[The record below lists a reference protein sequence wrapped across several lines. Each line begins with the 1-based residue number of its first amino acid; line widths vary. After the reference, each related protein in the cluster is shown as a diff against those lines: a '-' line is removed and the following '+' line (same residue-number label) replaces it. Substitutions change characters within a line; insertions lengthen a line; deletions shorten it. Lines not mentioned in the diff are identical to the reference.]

1 MVVLTNKILEES
13 ENSHH
18 KVQIGCYFSSSKK
31 IQDALRLWND
41 KIKDSYW
48 NYATKINVDE
58 KSFQELIKEIIAFY
72 KTKNRQPAIY
82 FTPFT
87 NPKNLPAI
95 AKKFGFKSG
104 YKDVWM
110 FYERGKPKVV
120 MPRNFAIKQVKTK
133 EEMKTFVDIF
143 NQAYSGAT
151 PEEPYG
157 ALPKEYGEC
166 LLESFGKLQ
175 KDKKVIHYLGILDNK
190 PVGVATLVY
199 SGRFGCIYNVGTVPN
214 QRKKGIGSALTL
226 NAVTD
231 SIRNKAE
238 IIFLQTEQGS
248 FDEKYYKWLGFS
260 PKFIGEGF
268 VLER

>member
-1 MVVLTNKILEES
+1 MVVLTNKILEET
-13 ENSHH
+13 ENYHC
-18 KVQIGCYFSSSKK
+18 KIQLGCYFSSSKK
-31 IQDALRLWND
+31 IQGALLLWND

-58 KSFQELIKEIIAFY
+58 KSSQGLIKKIIAFY

-87 NPKNLPAI
+87 KPKNLPKLAE
-95 AKKFGFKSG
+95 KFGFKLEF
-104 YKDVWM
+104 KDVWM
-110 FYERGKPKVV
+110 FYEKTESKIAIPQ
-120 MPRNFAIKQVKTK
+120 NFAIKRIKTK
-133 EEMKTFVDIF
+133 EEMKTFVDVF
-143 NQAYSGAT
+143 SQAYSGTT

-157 ALPKEYGEC
+157 VLPKEYGEC
-166 LLESFGKLQ
+166 LLSSFRKPQ

-190 PVGVATLVY
+190 PVGVATLIY
-199 SGRFGCIYNVGTVPN
+199 SGRFGCIYNVGTVPS

-226 NAVTD
+226 NAVAD

-238 IIFLQTEQGS
+238 IIFLQTEQET
-248 FDEKYYKWLGFS
+248 FNEKYYKWLGFS

-268 VLER
+268 VLR